1 MTTEPAQPRVDFLTA
16 ISVAIVAYA
25 AADLVHEALGHGLT
39 CLLLGFRVT
48 RLSTVALEGVS
59 DGYLV
64 PASGSVANLLFGGL
78 ALGLFHRA
86 RGFGATRYFL
96 WLFALINLLNGVGY
110 LLFSGLS
117 NFGDWSAVI
126 ADFQPHWAWRA
137 GLAIVGGVLYVWAVR
152 LGADAM
158 RGLVNDGLVD
168 WHDINRLVLPAYLAG
183 GILLTAASV
192 FNPISPRLILLSGV
206 AASFGSSCGLLNI
219 AGLVGQRNAEVAPP
233 LQTLPQS
240 RGWIL
245 AAIPVAGVFV
255 GLLGPGITLGR

>member
-1 MTTEPAQPRVDFLTA
+1 MTTEPAQPRVDFLTV

-25 AADLVHEALGHGLT
+25 AADMVHEALGHGLA

-78 ALGLFHRA
+78 ALGFFHRV
-86 RGFGATRYFL
+86 RGFGAARYFL
-96 WLFALINLLNGVGY
+96 WLFALVNLLNGVGY

-117 NFGDWSAVI
+117 NFGDWSRVI
-126 ADFQPHWAWRA
+126 AGFQPHWAWRA
-137 GLAIVGGVLYVWAVR
+137 GLAIVGGGLYVWAVR
-152 LGADAM
+152 LGADTM
-158 RGLVNDGLVD
+158 RGLVNEGLVD
-168 WHDINRLVLPAYLAG
+168 RRDLHRMVLPAYLAG

-192 FNPISPRLILLSGV
+192 FNPISPKLILLSGA

-219 AGLVGQRNAEVAPP
+219 AGLVAQQNTEMDAPS
-233 LQTLPQS
+233 QTLPRS
-240 RGWIL
+240 RTWIL